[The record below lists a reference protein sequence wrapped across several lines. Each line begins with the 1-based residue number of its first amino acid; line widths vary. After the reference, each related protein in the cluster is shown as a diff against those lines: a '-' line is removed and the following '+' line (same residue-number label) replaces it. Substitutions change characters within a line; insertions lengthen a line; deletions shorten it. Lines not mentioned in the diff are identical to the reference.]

1 MRLLMKTGENSKHI
15 IWSLK
20 TQKNSV
26 PHHNHSQTWRDGNR
40 VVLSWVASSTSYHI
54 YNTIWSPPKAAAKKI
69 WKQYF
74 WIVFFINK
82 FDIQPL
88 RFQKKTA
95 CGGLETL
102 FIQRITIR
110 FFQGMLFLLINSLF
124 GYFSGN
130 AVSINKLVFASG
142 PIPGESVRSE
152 RENTIQFRMA

>member
-1 MRLLMKTGENSKHI
+1 MAGWKSSRSKLSCIFYFIPYLQHNLIAAEGGGEKKSENSTSGLYF
-15 IWSLK
+15 SL
-20 TQKNSV
+20 TNSIFN
-26 PHHNHSQTWRDGNR
+26 P
-40 VVLSWVASSTSYHI
+40 Y
-54 YNTIWSPPKAAAKKI
+54 
-69 WKQYF
+69 
-74 WIVFFINK
+74 VFK
-82 FDIQPL
+82 
-88 RFQKKTA
+88 KKTA

-152 RENTIQFRMA
+152 RENTIQFRMAL

>member
-1 MRLLMKTGENSKHI
+1 MAGWKSSRSKLSCIFYFIPYLQHNLIAAEGGGEKKSENSTSGLYF
-15 IWSLK
+15 SL
-20 TQKNSV
+20 TNSIFN
-26 PHHNHSQTWRDGNR
+26 P
-40 VVLSWVASSTSYHI
+40 Y
-54 YNTIWSPPKAAAKKI
+54 
-69 WKQYF
+69 
-74 WIVFFINK
+74 VFK
-82 FDIQPL
+82 
-88 RFQKKTA
+88 KKTA

-152 RENTIQFRMA
+152 TRQYYSISNGLTTPTHPAGRVRVSGPILGRVSR